1 MNSNPIAFCIFIALI
16 VSLVKKL
23 VCTPVVLLFCVISV
37 FAQDA
42 KDVFYGKVIDT
53 ETKTPL
59 GNVDILD
66 ESSGGRTSTD
76 QNGVF
81 KLSIIFPTRIC
92 VSHIGYETQTIN
104 LQAANDSVLIIPLKT
119 NSTELP
125 VISIFPGKAE
135 NIIKNNELSVMDY
148 EFIDDNILLLAQST
162 RFHKPSL
169 VLLDEKFDTLTI
181 TKLDVHPEF
190 IFHDCM
196 DNLHL
201 VAKDFAFQL
210 NYDRKRIQI
219 LYPVN
224 KDEMMEKLSPC
235 VEKLHD
241 KFYFSEYSKQGLSL
255 LYFFKDSSE
264 KKGNILQV
272 ISDRKKQNM
281 VESEIDFALAPGH
294 NYEEWD
300 KHFFDS
306 MIVSKVYAPLVKL
319 HDTIYIFNFP
329 EGKIEYYSGSGKLLN
344 SVAISFHEQRHWKKS
359 VMTDETENKCYAVF
373 EKNGIIQ
380 LKEIALKTGTTER
393 VIDFSG
399 FPFASNIKIRN
410 GYVYFLY
417 PDASRQGYNRVYRKH
432 L

>member
-1 MNSNPIAFCIFIALI
+1 MYFNQIAFCIFIALKFPFVNKSVFTWI
-16 VSLVKKL
+16 I
-23 VCTPVVLLFCVISV
+23 LLFCGVSG
-37 FAQDA
+37 FAQSEKQA
-42 KDVFYGKVIDT
+42 FYGKVIDA

-59 GNVDILD
+59 DNVDILD
-66 ESSGGRTSTD
+66 ENSGAGISTD
-76 QNGVF
+76 QNGLF
-81 KLSIIFPTRIC
+81 KLSVIFPAHIT

-104 LQAANDSVLIIPLKT
+104 LQAANDSILIILLKRR
-119 NSTELP
+119 STELP
-125 VISIFPGKAE
+125 VVSIFPGKAE

-169 VLLDEKFDTLTI
+169 ILLDEKFDTLTI
-181 TKLDVHPEF
+181 TKLDIHPEF

-210 NYDRKRIQI
+210 NYDRKRIQM

-224 KDEMMEKLSPC
+224 SDEMIKKLSPC

-281 VESEIDFALAPGH
+281 VDSEIDFALAPGH
-294 NYEEWD
+294 KYEEWD

-306 MIVSKVYAPLVKL
+306 MIVSKVYAPLVKM

-329 EGKIEYYSGSGKLLN
+329 ERKIEYYSGSGKLLN
-344 SVAISFHEQRHWKKS
+344 SVEISFHEQRHWKKS
-359 VMTDETENKCYAVF
+359 IMTDETENKCYAVF
-373 EKNGIIQ
+373 EKNGIVQ
-380 LKEIALKTGTTER
+380 LKEIGLKTGTTES